1 MGNNFRRLILFSNLD
16 IRTKMSGKK
25 LKFKIINC
33 LKMEKRKAKTQI
45 NTTKQSQERS
55 QKTYKERKSSKR

>member
-1 MGNNFRRLILFSNLD
+1 
-16 IRTKMSGKK
+16 
-25 LKFKIINC
+25 
-33 LKMEKRKAKTQI
+33 MEKRKAKTQI

>member
-25 LKFKIINC
+25 LKFKIINR

>member
-1 MGNNFRRLILFSNLD
+1 MGSNFRRLILFSNLD

-25 LKFKIINC
+25 LKFKIINR